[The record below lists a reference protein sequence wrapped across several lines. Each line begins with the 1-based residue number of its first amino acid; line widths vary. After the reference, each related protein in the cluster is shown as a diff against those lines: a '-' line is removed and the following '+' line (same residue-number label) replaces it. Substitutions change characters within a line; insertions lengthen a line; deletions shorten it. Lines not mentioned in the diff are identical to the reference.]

1 MGFFEDAGNFVSQAV
16 QNTVQAGGQLINS
29 VTGAVGDTLQGGG
42 INAISEKASKRFNQ
56 GAGAYGTIVGG
67 NFLQTDAVKQ
77 YGSDPSINNLTLG
90 LAGDAAGLGNLLK
103 TSRQTGGYSQDD
115 LNSAFRAGGKA
126 IAIAGVAGLYNPN
139 GLSLGEVSSITS
151 GSTASTAAWSV
162 TDLSAGTILGGYAVG
177 KSIASNGAGSTIQN
191 FLSDST
197 GGIIPRVPTNPQT
210 SPPLGGRAP
219 AGAAAPNV
227 SSPWQ
232 FADSGISGQGQDLT
246 QPLLLTAVAV
256 LAAYAYVRLS
266 K

>member
-1 MGFFEDAGNFVSQAV
+1 LGFFDDVGNFATQVV

-56 GAGAYGTIVGG
+56 GMGAYGTVVGG
-67 NFLQTDAVKQ
+67 SFLQTDAIKQ

-90 LAGDAAGLGNLLK
+90 FAGDAAGLGNLLK
-103 TSRQTGGYSQDD
+103 TSRETGAYSQDD
-115 LNSAFRAGGKA
+115 LNSALRASGKA
-126 IAIAGVAGLYNPN
+126 IAFGGAASLYNPG
-139 GLSLGEVSSITS
+139 GLSLGEVSSLTS
-151 GSTASTAAWSV
+151 GSSGAAAWSV
-162 TDLSAGTILGGYAVG
+162 TDISLGTALGGYAVA
-177 KSIASNGAGSTIQN
+177 KSVANNGADRVFQN
-191 FLSDST
+191 FLSDQT
-197 GGIIPRVPTNPQT
+197 GGLIPRTPIN

-219 AGAAAPNV
+219 ASGSAAPQV

-232 FADSGISGQGQDLT
+232 FADSGISGQSDAMA
-246 QPLLLTAVAV
+246 PLLMAGVAI